1 MDIVSNEKVNFNSLE
16 QNIYKKMM
24 ELGRKLI
31 QDELRIIDKLILD
44 NRDSDLFKPKDFQPT
59 TIKSRLGE
67 IPIARRRYKMKI
79 NGTIKYVYLLD
90 ELLEINEFGEYSQS
104 VVEMIT
110 REITKKSYRETAK
123 TISEDTDS
131 YISYTAVRNIVL
143 ALGKKIKKLEE
154 EKIKLYEQGKI
165 EGSKEAQYVF
175 CEHDGIYV
183 KKQKSKKQKGK
194 KKFRVKHFKNKKNKK
209 NKKRKRNGI
218 ELKIAVIHEGKEP
231 RYTNDYKLKN
241 KIIIGTASK
250 ASQLKKI
257 EDATIGI
264 TYKEHKIR
272 NVVINGDGADWTGS
286 IVEGAKELFQLDMA
300 HIQKKIYM
308 AVSDEEYLKKMQ
320 EIVYTEKAQDIFS
333 LIFNYKVE
341 LETDNKIAELE
352 KVIELEKYLKNNQ
365 GGILRYQY
373 RLGYKEEELEE
384 YRETLPSL
392 GSEESQM
399 YSVCRDRMKKNRTSW
414 SIEGA
419 EAMLKVIMNKMN
431 GTLTEVITSEA
442 KEKIIEELSQRIAE
456 PVKVKKVKY
465 NELIYAGKYK
475 IVDNFVGGSKKFII
489 DLLKGKKSSELMLI
503 N

>member
-1 MDIVSNEKVNFNSLE
+1 MDIVSNDKVNFNSLE
-16 QNIYKKMM
+16 GNIYKKMM

-31 QDELRIIDKLILD
+31 QDELRMIDKLIKD
-44 NRDSDLFKPKDFQPT
+44 YRDKEIFKSKDFQTT
-59 TIKSRLGE
+59 TIKTRLGE
-67 IPIARRRYKMKI
+67 IPIARRRYKMVI
-79 NGTIKYVYLLD
+79 NGTTKYVYLLD

-104 VVEMIT
+104 VVERIA

-183 KKQKSKKQKGK
+183 KKQRSKKHKGK
-194 KKFRVKHFKNKKNKK
+194 KKFKVKYFKKKKNKK
-209 NKKRKRNGI
+209 KKRNGI

-257 EDATIGI
+257 EDTTIGT
-264 TYKEHKIR
+264 TYKEHEIKNII
-272 NVVINGDGADWTGS
+272 INGDGADWTGS

-308 AVSDEEYLKKMQ
+308 TVSDEDYLKKMQ
-320 EIVYTEKAQDIFS
+320 EIVYTEQAQDIFS
-333 LIFNYKVE
+333 LIYNYKVE
-341 LETDNKIAELE
+341 LEADNKIAELE
-352 KVIELEKYLKNNQ
+352 KVIELEEYLRNNQ
-365 GGILRYQY
+365 DGILRYQY
-373 RLGYKEEELEE
+373 KLGYKEEELEE
-384 YRETLPSL
+384 YKEAIPSL

-399 YSVCRDRMKKNRTSW
+399 YCVCRDRMKKNRTSW
-414 SIEGA
+414 SVEGA

-431 GTLTEVITSEA
+431 GTLTEVITKRA
-442 KEKIIEELSQRIAE
+442 KEKILEELAQRIPE
-456 PVKVKKVKY
+456 PVKVRKIKY
-465 NELIYAGKYK
+465 NELIYTGKYK
-475 IVDNFVGGSKKFII
+475 IADNFVGGAKKFII
-489 DLLKGKKSSELMLI
+489 DLLNGKKCSELMLI